1 MGALGESL
9 IQTGQS
15 HTGKRNGKVLVI
27 GSLFLGLACGA
38 LWALGTKNE
47 AQDAATSMVA
57 VAPNTM
63 KIPSLRSPMVTQ
75 VRTRN
80 YMTPAQASNSPN
92 SGEMTKR
99 EMLGGALA
107 SAAAL
112 ASASQAQAG
121 VQLKEGPNAFT
132 TAPKL
137 RTDTGANFGT
147 LALPVTVA
155 LGWVG
160 FNILGPA
167 LNQLDGMSEDG
178 KR

>member
-1 MGALGESL
+1 MGAFAEPL
-9 IQTGQS
+9 IQTGAS
-15 HTGKRNGKVLVI
+15 KAVGNGRRTALVI
-27 GSLFLGLACGA
+27 VSLFLGLACGA
-38 LWALGTKNE
+38 LWALGTQEPK
-47 AQDAATSMVA
+47 DPATSLA
-57 VAPNTM
+57 VANTM
-63 KIPSLRSPMVTQ
+63 QMPKLRSPMVQQ
-75 VRTRN
+75 VQSRN
-80 YMTPAQASNSPN
+80 LMKPVQASNSPT